1 MNDLIVWRDKLQELY
16 ATKSI
21 YIDKAVQFVLAL
33 VTFLMINQNIGL
45 MKAVATPVVAVA
57 LAVICTFL
65 PPVVTAYVAAGLV
78 IVHLFKL
85 SIGVAAAA
93 ALIFVVMF
101 IFYCRF
107 TPKKA
112 LLLLVTPVAF
122 MLHVPYVV
130 PVACA
135 LVLGP
140 ISAVPVVFGT
150 IIYYMI
156 ECVRTSATAI
166 TSADGITRQISLFVK
181 TVFQDK
187 TLWITVIAFIISIFV
202 VYTVRRLSVDH
213 AWKIAAASGAV
224 VNIVVIVI
232 GDIVFDIHT
241 SYNMLIIGNIAA
253 CLFYLQYFLRK
264 KSTLSISWKYF
275 KVGEGIAKS
284 VVAIGIP
291 ASLNNILMSFANI
304 VLNQALVGYGDTP
317 VAAMGVAM
325 KSNMLVVLLQ
335 IGLCVGIQPL
345 IGYNYGAGNK
355 KRLMQVFKFTGI
367 VSVVMGTILTL
378 FMMAARKTLVQVF
391 INDAQV
397 IAYGIQMVIA
407 LQLSAPF
414 LGILFLRINTIQG
427 MGKAL
432 PSLILTICRQ
442 GLIFIPLIFVL
453 NAMFGLD
460 GVIYAQPAADY
471 LSIVVAILICAHLFR
486 TMDHREEKAEG

>member
-16 ATKSI
+16 AMKSI

-85 SIGVAAAA
+85 SMGVAAAA

-122 MLHVPYVV
+122 MLHIPYVV

-241 SYNMLIIGNIAA
+241 SYNILIIGNIVAVVIGFIMEFF
-253 CLFYLQYFLRK
+253 LFSVDYSRTERLQFEDDEYYYYVKAIPKISVTAPEKTVKHINERK
-264 KSTLSISWKYF
+264 ET
-275 KVGEGIAKS
+275 GGIAGTEPERRQRSKS
-284 VVAIGIP
+284 G
-291 ASLNNILMSFANI
+291 
-304 VLNQALVGYGDTP
+304 QT
-317 VAAMGVAM
+317 
-325 KSNMLVVLLQ
+325 
-335 IGLCVGIQPL
+335 
-345 IGYNYGAGNK
+345 K
-355 KRLMQVFKFTGI
+355 KTAV
-367 VSVVMGTILTL
+367 
-378 FMMAARKTLVQVF
+378 RKTKTASKVKRPKSPAVQQPTRVGGNTDE
-391 INDAQV
+391 ILLAQSLKEELD
-397 IAYGIQMVIA
+397 IQ
-407 LQLSAPF
+407 
-414 LGILFLRINTIQG
+414 
-427 MGKAL
+427 
-432 PSLILTICRQ
+432 
-442 GLIFIPLIFVL
+442 
-453 NAMFGLD
+453 
-460 GVIYAQPAADY
+460 
-471 LSIVVAILICAHLFR
+471 SIVENELNS
-486 TMDHREEKAEG
+486 DNK

>member
-85 SIGVAAAA
+85 SVGVAAAA

-122 MLHVPYVV
+122 MLHIPYVV

-166 TSADGITRQISLFVK
+166 TSTDGITRQISLFVK

-253 CLFYLQYFLRK
+253 VVIGFIMEFFLFSVDYSRTERLQFEDDEYYYYVKAIPKISVTAPEKTVKHINERKETGEIAGAGPERRPRPKSGQTEKPAVRK
-264 KSTLSISWKYF
+264 KKTAS
-275 KVGEGIAKS
+275 KVKRPKS
-284 VVAIGIP
+284 P
-291 ASLNNILMSFANI
+291 AVQQPTRVGGNTDEILLAQSLKEEL
-304 VLNQALVGYGDTP
+304 D
-317 VAAMGVAM
+317 
-325 KSNMLVVLLQ
+325 
-335 IGLCVGIQPL
+335 IQ
-345 IGYNYGAGNK
+345 
-355 KRLMQVFKFTGI
+355 
-367 VSVVMGTILTL
+367 
-378 FMMAARKTLVQVF
+378 
-391 INDAQV
+391 
-397 IAYGIQMVIA
+397 
-407 LQLSAPF
+407 
-414 LGILFLRINTIQG
+414 
-427 MGKAL
+427 
-432 PSLILTICRQ
+432 
-442 GLIFIPLIFVL
+442 
-453 NAMFGLD
+453 
-460 GVIYAQPAADY
+460 
-471 LSIVVAILICAHLFR
+471 SIVENELNS
-486 TMDHREEKAEG
+486 DNK